1 MSLPDIE
8 TLIVELTLASSS
20 DSKEKEKRHKLIRE
34 IEEYFGE
41 EDAQIVLAIA
51 LYFRRPSQHFYLYKD
66 LMEVL
71 SDEDECQVGD

>member
-8 TLIVELTLASSS
+8 DLIVELTSTSTS
-20 DSKEKEKRHKLIRE
+20 NRKEKEKRRKLVRE

-41 EDAQIVLAIA
+41 HDARIVLAIA
-51 LYFRRPSQHFYLYKD
+51 LYFRRPSKHFYLYKD

-71 SDEDECQVGD
+71 SGEG